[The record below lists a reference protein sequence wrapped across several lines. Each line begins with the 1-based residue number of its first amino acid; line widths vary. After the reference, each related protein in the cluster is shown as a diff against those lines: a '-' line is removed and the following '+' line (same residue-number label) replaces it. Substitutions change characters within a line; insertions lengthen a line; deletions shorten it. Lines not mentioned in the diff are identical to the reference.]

1 MVVAL
6 TLIPGGQKA
15 RVALARAAYS
25 RANIQLLDDP
35 LSAVDPRV
43 GRTLFDKC
51 IGPSGLMQGSTR
63 VLVTHQRQYL
73 PRCDRVAVLRGGEL
87 VALGTWQ
94 DLMELQLPEL
104 VAGEP
109 GLMVYSPYQFAVSLT
124 LCLWR
129 LLDCLFLY
137 NVWMVQIPLGYSRT
151 RGPALKPYC
160 NGNR

>member
-1 MVVAL
+1 MEGEEGSEGGGEDNKGITAMYGYGMYTSCPLFPQPLLKRGVS
-6 TLIPGGQKA
+6 PSPSGGQKA

-73 PRCDRVAVLRGGEL
+73 PRCDRVAVLRDGAL

-94 DLMELQLPEL
+94 ELMELQLPEL
-104 VAGEP
+104 VAGE
-109 GLMVYSPYQFAVSLT
+109 
-124 LCLWR
+124 R
-129 LLDCLFLY
+129 
-137 NVWMVQIPLGYSRT
+137 RT
-151 RGPALKPYC
+151 A
-160 NGNR
+160 NG